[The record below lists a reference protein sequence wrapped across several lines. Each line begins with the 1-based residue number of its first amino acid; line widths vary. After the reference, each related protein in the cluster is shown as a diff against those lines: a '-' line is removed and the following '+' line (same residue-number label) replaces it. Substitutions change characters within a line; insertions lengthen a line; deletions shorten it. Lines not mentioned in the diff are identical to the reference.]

1 MAKLQEMTRKKT
13 NYKNNI
19 AKIAVISLLA
29 LQFGFGNQIA
39 IAKPAA
45 QTQLKDWPKIT
56 SPIKSDA
63 NTEAKIKS
71 ILNSMTLRQKIGQM
85 TQAEIRYITPKEVQE
100 YYIGSV
106 LNGGGAWPSMN
117 KHASLNDWV
126 ALSDAF
132 YDASMKTDMKTPV
145 PIIWGI
151 DAVHGN
157 NNVYGATIFPHNIG
171 LGAAH
176 DAKLVGEIGKS
187 TANAVRATG
196 INWAFAPT
204 LAVVQNQ
211 RWGRTY
217 ESFSNNPLQV
227 REYGYEY
234 IKGLQG
240 DLKQDGVVLGSAKH
254 YMGDGGTKDG
264 INEGKNYS
272 SRLEMINKHAQGFYG
287 ALSAGAMNIMATYNS
302 WDNSDLG
309 DKAGKI
315 HGNHELLTEA
325 LKQKMG
331 FEGFVVSDWNGIAQV
346 ANCTNSHCPQS
357 INAGVDMVMVPE
369 DWKAFIDNTTKDV
382 EEGRIPLSRID
393 DAVTR
398 ILRVKMI
405 MGLWDQKPSQ
415 SKYAGKIDTKA
426 DQELARRAVRKSVV
440 LLKNN
445 NNVLPLAPNKK
456 VLVIGNSADNISNQ
470 TGGWSV
476 TWQGTENTNE
486 DFPNA
491 TSLLKAI
498 KTQIG
503 EGNVTYSVDGKGVNP
518 KDYSAIIAIVGE
530 TPYAETKGDLL
541 FPAPLSYSSRFGAE
555 LANIERLK
563 GQGTPVIS
571 VLYSGRTL
579 YTNDIINASDAFVAA
594 FLPGSEAQGISDLL
608 FKGKDGKI
616 KYDFSGKLS
625 FPWPSNACPPATNE
639 PYGNYKPLFSAN
651 YGLTYSQKSNLGKLK
666 LDTRETCQK

>member
-71 ILNSMTLRQKIGQM
+71 IVSSMTLRQKIGQM

>member
-1 MAKLQEMTRKKT
+1 MAKLQEMTRKKS

-19 AKIAVISLLA
+19 ARIAVISLLA
-29 LQFGFGNQIA
+29 LQFGFISQSVS
-39 IAKPAA
+39 AKPTT
-45 QTQLKDWPKIT
+45 QTQLKDWPKIN
-56 SPIKSDA
+56 SPIKSDVA
-63 NTEAKIKS
+63 SEAKIKS
-71 ILNSMTLRQKIGQM
+71 ILSTMTLRQKIGQM

-132 YDASMKTDMKTPV
+132 YDASMKTDMKNPI

-157 NNVYGATIFPHNIG
+157 NNVYGATIYPHNIG

-176 DAKLVGEIGKS
+176 DAKLVGEIGAA
-187 TANAVRATG
+187 TARAVRATG
-196 INWAFAPT
+196 IQWAFAPT

-217 ESFSNNPLQV
+217 ESFSNNPYQV

-240 DLKQDGVVLGSAKH
+240 DLKQDGTVLGSAKH

-264 INEGKNYS
+264 INEGQNHS
-272 SRLEMINKHAQGFYG
+272 SRLEMMNKHAQGFYG
-287 ALSAGAMNIMATYNS
+287 ALSAGVQNIMATYNS
-302 WDNSDLG
+302 WDNSALG
-309 DKAGKI
+309 DSAGKI
-315 HGNHELLTEA
+315 HGNHELLTTA
-325 LKQKMG
+325 LKEKMG

-346 ANCTNSHCPQS
+346 KGCANDHCPQS

-369 DWKAFIDNTTKDV
+369 DWKAFISNTEKDV
-382 EEGRIPLSRID
+382 VEGRIPMSRID

-398 ILRVKMI
+398 ILRVKMQ
-405 MGLWDQKPSQ
+405 MGLWDIKPSQ
-415 SKYAGKIDTKA
+415 SKFAGKIDTAA

-445 NNVLPLAPNKK
+445 KNILPLAPNKK

-498 KTQIG
+498 KAQIG
-503 EGNVTYSVDGKGVNP
+503 EGNVTYSIDGKGVDP

-530 TPYAETKGDLL
+530 TPYAETKGDLR
-541 FPAPLSYSSRFGAE
+541 FPAPLSYSSRFGDE
-555 LANIERLK
+555 IANIERLK
-563 GQGTPVIS
+563 GKGTPIIS

-579 YTNDIINASDAFVAA
+579 YTNDLINASDAFVAA
-594 FLPGSEAQGISDLL
+594 FLPGTEAQGISDLL

-616 KYDFSGKLS
+616 KYDFSAKLS

-639 PYGNYKPLFSAN
+639 PYGNYKPLFNAN